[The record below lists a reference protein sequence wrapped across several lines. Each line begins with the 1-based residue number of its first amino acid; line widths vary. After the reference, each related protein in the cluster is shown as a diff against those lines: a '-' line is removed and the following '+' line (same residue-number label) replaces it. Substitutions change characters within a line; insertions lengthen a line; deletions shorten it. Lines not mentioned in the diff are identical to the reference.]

1 MRRWLRVLI
10 CLFLVCCI
18 MVNLSPLRA
27 EAVSATAVALSVGIP
42 VAVAVGLNALGV
54 RQGSSPSAFNQ
65 VVSDAVDAL
74 SPEWAVN
81 GLTTMLALTTDG
93 LIKTLASQNFLQAL
107 LDFIHNSG
115 TVKVDDG
122 FANSHYV
129 SFPAFTGTFAAE
141 TPFFAGYYL
150 FRGNYT
156 VMFYS
161 TAKQYAYGTSS
172 SGSTLDFPIR
182 SGPFNGYYCG
192 SASNSWRDP
201 SAFSGLTYLG
211 DITGLVSDSAATLTQ
226 LSYILTNIAPGV
238 TSYSTDEDLTLESVG
253 HDIETDYETYVDT
266 GIVGIDFGV
275 QFEDDPNTNRNEEDD
290 GNDLWLPVGIPGQL
304 SGGSYIDQTQQDAQ
318 SGNTPQDVLDEL
330 LQNSGSGD
338 GTGSDS
344 GSGNGSGNTWKP
356 PSDHNVF
363 ALADLSK
370 FFPFCIPFDLYDF
383 FTLLNADPVAPVLS
397 WEIKD
402 LAGQTYSL
410 DVDLSQWD
418 SVALLFR
425 RLQLFLF
432 ITGLAAASRKFIKW

>member
-1 MRRWLRVLI
+1 MHRWLRVLI
-10 CLFLVCCI
+10 CLLLVCCI
-18 MVNLSPLRA
+18 LVNLSPLKS
-27 EAVSATAVALSVGIP
+27 EAVSTAAIACSVAIP
-42 VAVAVGLNALGV
+42 VAVAIGLQAVGV

-93 LIKTLASQNFLQAL
+93 LTKTFASQNFLQAL
-107 LDFIHNSG
+107 LDFLHDTGILSSSFDDTYPPSMGVLTLDEAIAFASRYPYAWRLNYSSVSTGVMVSTGPVTFYSG
-115 TVKVDDG
+115 YPVGYSVDG
-122 FANSHYV
+122 AAYIWSEG
-129 SFPAFTGTFAAE
+129 TGTF
-141 TPFFAGYYL
+141 
-150 FRGNYT
+150 
-156 VMFYS
+156 
-161 TAKQYAYGTSS
+161 SS
-172 SGSTLDFPIR
+172 R
-182 SGPFNGYYCG
+182 
-192 SASNSWRDP
+192 
-201 SAFSGLTYLG
+201 
-211 DITGLVSDSAATLTQ
+211 DSAGSIYCDLDDIVSIGGNAV
-226 LSYILTNIAPGV
+226 V
-238 TSYSTDEDLTLESVG
+238 TTSEDLTLESVG
-253 HDIETDYETYVDT
+253 HDIETDYETYVET
-266 GIVGIDFGV
+266 GIVGVDFGV
-275 QFEDDPNTNRNEEDD
+275 QFEDDPNTDRNEEDD
-290 GNDLWLPVGIPGQL
+290 GNDLWLPVGIPGG
-304 SGGSYIDQTQQDAQ
+304 STDGSYTDQTQQDAQ

-330 LQNSGSGD
+330 LQNSGSGDGSGD

-383 FTLLNADPVAPVLS
+383 FTLLNAEPVAPVLS